1 MSKYTPFQNQSI
13 EEHFER
19 HRQLRE
25 HSCPVGCHQKSMY
38 PPSQYHEYECEHQA
52 QHKRRERL
60 LVQWRW
66 LQGHIAKLENEG
78 KDTRYWQ
85 NQNRS
90 TLNQLQTCLDL
101 WTEEHTARKARAK
114 AMPHIYR

>member
-1 MSKYTPFQNQSI
+1 MSEYTPFYNPSI

-25 HSCPVGCHQKSMY
+25 HSCPVGCHQKSMS

-66 LQGHIAKLENEG
+66 LQGHIAELENEG